1 MHASPARHRAALG
14 IALLGVVLSLVTLV
28 VHERLA
34 TTTGYTSFC
43 NFGGVVNC
51 DAVLGSRYATVFGF
65 PVAAWGLLAFG
76 VGALLAVPGA
86 FRRGDGGIADLLLLG
101 LASAS
106 VGFAIVLAVV
116 SAMLLHTLCL
126 LCATL
131 DVVIL
136 AWFITVAPLVSRFD
150 ARPAAGWWRRRS
162 AARAIAAA
170 GVVLAIAGGTW
181 AARGPGSAT
190 SADEV
195 KSRDQKFYEWYTAL
209 PVRPVDDLVTADCH
223 RKGPPGA
230 VVAIV
235 EFSDFQCPY
244 CVQASR
250 DLRELQRA
258 HPDVSI
264 VFRHFPLDATCNDV
278 VKKTM
283 HPDACLAACA
293 AECAGRQG
301 RFWDYHDVLFENH
314 EHLERD
320 SLFRYARDM
329 QLDIPAFRTCLDDP
343 TTRGRIGADVE
354 AGAHAGVTSTPTLF
368 FNGRSVEGAL
378 DPVYYEY
385 ALIIEKHARDAHM
398 GAGAS

>member
-1 MHASPARHRAALG
+1 MHASPARHRAALA
-14 IALLGVVLSLVTLV
+14 IALLGVAVSAVTLV

-34 TTTGYTSFC
+34 ASAAYTSFC

-51 DAVLGSRYATVFGF
+51 DTVLGSRYATVLGF

-76 VGALLAVPGA
+76 TGALLALPGA
-86 FRRGDGGIADLLLLG
+86 LGRAGGGLADLLLLG

-106 VGFAIVLAVV
+106 VGFALVLAFV
-116 SAMLLHTLCL
+116 SATVLHTLCL

-131 DVVIL
+131 DLVIL
-136 AWFITVAPLVSRFD
+136 AWFVSVAPLVARFD
-150 ARPAAGWWRRRS
+150 ARPAAGWWRGRS
-162 AARAIAAA
+162 AARAMAAA
-170 GVVLAIAGGTW
+170 GLVLAVAGGTW

-190 SADEV
+190 NAAEV
-195 KSRDQKFYEWYTAL
+195 KSRDVKFYEWYTGL
-209 PVRPVDDLVTADCH
+209 PVRPVDDLVTPDCH

-230 VVAIV
+230 AVAIV
-235 EFSDFQCPY
+235 EFSDFQCPF

-264 VFRHFPLDATCNDV
+264 VFRHFPLDSACNRTLKHTV
-278 VKKTM
+278 

-329 QLDIPAFRTCLDDP
+329 QLDIPAFRSCLDDP
-343 TTRGRIGADVE
+343 ATRVRVGADVE
-354 AGAHAGVTSTPTLF
+354 AGAHAGVGSTPTLF
-368 FNGRSVEGAL
+368 FNGRTVEGAL

-385 ALIIEKHARDAHM
+385 ALIIEKHVRDAHAA
-398 GAGAS
+398 AGAS